1 MAFEIYFYNN
11 TEVLAWQFMKSF
23 LKIQINYDL
32 SMSILSVI
40 LSKNL
45 RLIRKDLM
53 LLNPYKLNIII
64 ES

>member
-1 MAFEIYFYNN
+1 
-11 TEVLAWQFMKSF
+11 MKSF
-23 LKIQINYDL
+23 LEIQINYEL
-32 SMSILSVI
+32 SVSILIVI

-45 RLIRKDLM
+45 RLIRKDLI

>member
-1 MAFEIYFYNN
+1 
-11 TEVLAWQFMKSF
+11 MKSF
-23 LKIQINYDL
+23 LKIQINYEL
-32 SMSILSVI
+32 SVSILSVI

-45 RLIRKDLM
+45 RLIRKDLI

>member
-1 MAFEIYFYNN
+1 
-11 TEVLAWQFMKSF
+11 MKSF
-23 LKIQINYDL
+23 LEIQINYEL
-32 SMSILSVI
+32 SVSILSVI

-45 RLIRKDLM
+45 RLIRKDLI

>member
-1 MAFEIYFYNN
+1 MGFEIYVYNN
-11 TEVLAWQFMKSF
+11 TEVLAWQFMKIF
-23 LKIQINYDL
+23 LKIQIIYEL
-32 SMSILSVI
+32 SMSILSII

-45 RLIRKDLM
+45 RLIRKDLI